1 MVDDQWNMSSI
12 ASLSGGVSGLQAS
25 MQMFDRSA
33 STVNRA
39 TALSSNESAD
49 ASSRGGPDLIDGI
62 VGTDLAAY
70 AVKANIA
77 VIRTADEMLGTLLDL
92 HA

>member
-1 MVDDQWNMSSI
+1 MSSI
-12 ASLSGGVSGLQAS
+12 ASLSSGVSGLQAS

-33 STVNRA
+33 ATVTRS
-39 TALSSNESAD
+39 TALSTD
-49 ASSRGGPDLIDGI
+49 ASSSGPDLIDGI